1 VSIAG
6 SQPSDAAFYDL
17 APVEPNLIYQGEI
30 LIETPL
36 LLVQKEKRW
45 LLLRTRSGRTIHEA
59 LKGGSLSGPV
69 NVLDSNQTEIE
80 WRNAVDGDSAVG
92 YLTKRPVLVLSQNCD
107 IENKD
112 FIQVAPIY
120 PADDLEAVKQ
130 LKSGNELYSA
140 FFLEAH
146 LPHFPDSFA
155 DLERIQAVH
164 KSYIKRPDADKHFRL
179 SPTQIRLLQRHITRY
194 FGRPN
199 SYDARVDK
207 APSTDTYL
215 CADCFYLSGVATAI
229 DLRAGEAIRP
239 CEICAGVTWVR
250 KS

>member
-1 VSIAG
+1 MSTAG
-6 SQPSDAAFYDL
+6 SQPSAEAFYDS

-36 LLVQKEKRW
+36 LLVRKEKRW
-45 LLLRTRSGRTIHEA
+45 LLLRTRSGKTIHEA

-69 NVLDSNQTEIE
+69 NVLDSNQTKIE
-80 WRNAVDGDSAVG
+80 WHNAVDGDSAVA

-107 IENKD
+107 LENKD

-120 PADDLEAVKQ
+120 PADPEDLEG

-140 FFLEAH
+140 FYLESH
-146 LPHFPDSFA
+146 QPDFPESFA

-164 KSYIKRPDADKHFRL
+164 KSYIKRPDGGKHFRL

-215 CADCFYLSGVATAI
+215 CADCFYLGGVATPVDLSEGQAI
-229 DLRAGEAIRP
+229 QP
-239 CEICAGVTWVR
+239 CERCGGVQWVR
-250 KS
+250 KA